1 MSFHD
6 IVTALGFAV
15 CHQLPERCPQ
25 MGDQLFPFCAR
36 CLGTYLGAFL
46 GYLSI
51 GLTRSWKAN
60 DLPKPRYAVILLCF
74 LALIFVDV
82 LTLWLKLRP
91 ESAPLRT
98 LTGLT
103 AGGALTMLAY
113 PLLGDELVPKRP
125 SLPVMERWWQL
136 AILCGLLALALT
148 AIYLGPGWFYYPLV
162 IFASL
167 GVIFI
172 FFNTI
177 YVVLLL
183 IVSPKTWRMKAILAV
198 CSVIL
203 MLSLLAFLYWLH
215 GKAVELAA
223 QSGLI

>member
-1 MSFHD
+1 MSFND
-6 IVTALGFAV
+6 IVNALGFAV

-25 MGDQLFPFCAR
+25 LGGHLFPFCAR

-51 GLTRSWKAN
+51 LLTRRWRAN
-60 DLPKPRYAVILLCF
+60 DLPQPRYAVVLLCF
-74 LALIFVDV
+74 LALIFLDV

-113 PLLGDELVPKRP
+113 PLLGDELIPKRP
-125 SLPVMERWWQL
+125 SLAVMERWWQL
-136 AILCGLLALALT
+136 ATLCGLLAMGLS
-148 AIYLGPGWFYYPLV
+148 AIYLGPGWLYYPLV
-162 IFASL
+162 ICASL

-172 FFNTI
+172 FYNTV

-183 IVSPKTWRMKAILAV
+183 IVSPKSRRLKVILAV
-198 CSVIL
+198 CSLVL

-215 GKAVELAA
+215 GRAVELIT
-223 QSGLI
+223 GTGVT